1 MAFEVTITTPLS
13 DTFQVVDFSGAEAI
27 SQAFAYDL
35 QLAATNASIDFSKI
49 LGQPAAVTISL
60 PNGTPQ
66 YFHGIVTSFRQGA
79 QETTGSTTY
88 YARLEP
94 WFALLRMNVQ
104 QRIFQNQSTLQIIK
118 SIFSDLNLSDFKDST
133 TGSYTARE
141 YCVQYGETT
150 FAFISRLLES
160 EGIFYFF
167 THAAGAH
174 TMVLADDASAFA
186 ALPSDATLQFSP
198 TSRSWEQMDALLEG
212 SLHQQVVAASVAAD
226 DFNFITPTTDLY
238 SKTSGSSSA
247 AFSNV
252 LAIYQYP
259 GLFQAKDAGDTSTG
273 LSLTSLEADQQH
285 LTGSSQNRL
294 FHAGYKFT
302 LAGHYRSDANA
313 DYVLRSVEHHY
324 TLQNNAYSN
333 RFVTF
338 PSSIQF
344 RPAMVTPRPIIA
356 GVQTA
361 IVTGK
366 SGEEIWTDQYGRIKL
381 KFHWDQSTAQDDT
394 SSCWVRVSQAWAGQQ
409 WGSIYLPRVGQE
421 VVVQFLDGNPDRPL
435 VTGSVYNGQQTVPY
449 ALPANQTRSTIK
461 SSSSKGNAGYNEL
474 CFEDKAGSEEIYLQA
489 QKDLNVTVLN
499 DQTSTITNNRTT
511 TVSQKDDSLTVSQGN
526 RTIAV
531 SQGNET
537 HTVGGKRDLTVT
549 GNESHTNQAKFTQT
563 VSGDFSLSIS
573 GNLTISVD
581 GSISIKSGTSFD
593 NQAGTSLSHKAGTS
607 LTAQASTAIS
617 LESDGTMSS
626 KANATNTV
634 QSSGI
639 TEIKGSLVKI
649 N

>member
-13 DTFQVVDFSGAEAI
+13 DTFQVVDLSGAEAI

-35 QLAATNASIDFSKI
+35 QLSSTSASIDFSQI
-49 LGQPAAVTISL
+49 LGQPAAITISL
-60 PNGTPQ
+60 PSGTPQ

-104 QRIFQNQSTLQIIK
+104 QRIFQNQSALQIVK

-167 THAAGAH
+167 THAASAH
-174 TMVLADDASAFA
+174 TMVLADDASAFV
-186 ALPSDATLQFSP
+186 ALVSDATLQFSP
-198 TSRSWEQMDALLEG
+198 SGRSWEQMDALLEG
-212 SLHQQVVAASVAAD
+212 SLRQQMVAASVSSD
-226 DFNFITPTTDLY
+226 DFNFVTPTTDLF
-238 SKTSGSSSA
+238 SKTAGSSSGT
-247 AFSNV
+247 FSKV
-252 LAIYQYP
+252 LSVYHYP
-259 GLFQAKDAGDTSTG
+259 GLFQAKDAGETATG
-273 LSLTSLEADQQH
+273 LMLTSLEADQQQ
-285 LTGSSQNRL
+285 LTGSTQNRL

-324 TLQNNAYSN
+324 TLQDNVYSN
-333 RFVTF
+333 QFVAF
-338 PSSIQF
+338 PSSMQF
-344 RPAMVTPRPIIA
+344 RPPMSTPRPIIP

-381 KFHWDQSTAQDDT
+381 KFHWDQSSAQDDT
-394 SSCWVRVSQAWAGQQ
+394 SSCWVRVAQGWAGQQ

-421 VVVQFLDGNPDRPL
+421 VVVQFLDGNPDRPM
-435 VTGSVYNGQQTVPY
+435 VTGCVYNGQQTVPY

-461 SSSSKGNAGYNEL
+461 SSSSKGNSGYNEL

-489 QKDLNVTVLN
+489 QKDLNITVLN

-549 GNESHTNQAKFTQT
+549 GNETHTNQAKFTQT
-563 VSGDFSLSIS
+563 VTGDFALSVT

-581 GSISIKSGTSFD
+581 GSVTIKSG
-593 NQAGTSLSHKAGTS
+593 AAM
-607 LTAQASTAIS
+607 S
-617 LESDGTMSS
+617 LESDATMSS

-634 QSSGI
+634 QSSAI

>member
-13 DTFQVVDFSGAEAI
+13 DTFQVVDLSGAEAI
-27 SQAFAYDL
+27 SEAFAYDL
-35 QLAATNASIDFSKI
+35 QLASSSASIDFSKI
-49 LGQPAAVTISL
+49 LGQPAAITISL
-60 PNGTPQ
+60 PSGTPQ

-79 QETTGSTTY
+79 QEKTGSTTY

-104 QRIFQNQSTLQIIK
+104 QRIFQNQSALQIVK

-167 THAAGAH
+167 THAADAH
-174 TMVLADDASAFA
+174 TMVLADDASAFV
-186 ALPSDATLQFSP
+186 ALGSDATLQFSP
-198 TSRSWEQMDALLEG
+198 SGRSWEQMDALLEG
-212 SLHQQVVAASVAAD
+212 SLRQQMVAASVSSD
-226 DFNFITPTTDLY
+226 DFNFVTPTTDLF
-238 SKTSGSSSA
+238 SKTAGSSSG

-252 LAIYQYP
+252 LSVYHYP
-259 GLFQAKDAGDTSTG
+259 GLFQAKDAGETATG
-273 LSLTSLEADQQH
+273 LMLTSLEADQQQ

-324 TLQNNAYSN
+324 TLQDNVYSN
-333 RFVTF
+333 QFVAF
-338 PSSIQF
+338 PSSMQF
-344 RPAMVTPRPIIA
+344 RPPMATPRPIIP

-381 KFHWDQSTAQDDT
+381 KFHWDQSSAQDDT
-394 SSCWVRVSQAWAGQQ
+394 SSCWVRVAQGWAGQQ

-421 VVVQFLDGNPDRPL
+421 VVVQFLDGNPDRPM
-435 VTGSVYNGQQTVPY
+435 VTGCVYNGQQTVPY
-449 ALPANQTRSTIK
+449 ALPANQTRSTVK
-461 SSSSKGNAGYNEL
+461 SSSSKGNSGYNEL

-489 QKDLNVTVLN
+489 QKDLNITVLN

-511 TVSQKDDSLTVSQGN
+511 TVSQKNDSLTVSQGN
-526 RTIAV
+526 RSIAV

-537 HTVGGKRDLTVT
+537 HTVGGKRDVTVT

-563 VSGDFSLSIS
+563 VTGDFALSVT

-581 GSISIKSGTSFD
+581 GSVSIKSVG
-593 NQAGTSLSHKAGTS
+593 AM
-607 LTAQASTAIS
+607 S
-617 LESDGTMSS
+617 LESDATMSS

-634 QSSGI
+634 QSSAI

>member
-13 DTFQVVDFSGAEAI
+13 DTFQVVEFSGSEAI
-27 SQAFAYDL
+27 SQAFGYDV
-35 QLAATNASIDFSKI
+35 QLSSTSASIDFSGI
-49 LGQPAAVTISL
+49 LGHPVAITMSL
-60 PNGTPQ
+60 PSGTPQ
-66 YFHGIVTSFRQGA
+66 YFHGIVTSFRQGGQA
-79 QETTGSTTY
+79 STGNTTY

-104 QRIFQNQSTLQIIK
+104 QRIFQNQSVPQIVK

-133 TGSYTARE
+133 TASYTARE

-167 THAAGAH
+167 THTASAH
-174 TMVLADDASAFA
+174 TLVLADDASAFA

-198 TSRSWEQMDALLEG
+198 TGRSWEQMDALQNGALRNQ
-212 SLHQQVVAASVAAD
+212 LVPNSVSAD

-238 SKTSGSSSA
+238 TKTSGSSEGT
-247 AFSNV
+247 FSNV

-259 GLFQAKDAGDTSTG
+259 GLFQAKDAGETATG
-273 LSLTSLEADQQH
+273 LMLTGLEADQQQ
-285 LTGSSQNRL
+285 LIGSSQNRM

-302 LAGHYRSDANA
+302 LAGHYRSDANS
-313 DYVLRSVEHHY
+313 DYVLRSVDHHY
-324 TLQNNAYSN
+324 SLENNAYGNQFAS
-333 RFVTF
+333 F
-338 PSSIQF
+338 PSSVQF
-344 RPAMVTPRPIIA
+344 RPPMVTPRPIIP

-381 KFHWDQSTAQDDT
+381 KFHWDQSSAQDET
-394 SSCWVRVSQAWAGQQ
+394 SSCWVRVAQGWAGQQ

-435 VTGSVYNGQQTVPY
+435 VTGCVYNGQQTVPY
-449 ALPANQTRSTIK
+449 ALPANQTRSTVK
-461 SSSSKGNAGYNEL
+461 SSSSKGNSGYNEL

-489 QKDLNVTVLN
+489 QKDLNITVLN

-511 TVSQKDDSLTVSQGN
+511 TVSQKDDALTVSQGN

-549 GNESHTNQAKFTQT
+549 GNETHTNSAKFTQT
-563 VSGDFSLSIS
+563 VSGDYSLSIS

-581 GSISIKSGTSFD
+581 GSVSIKSGTSFE
-593 NQAGTSLSHKAGTS
+593 NQAGTSLTQKAGTS
-607 LTAQASTAIS
+607 LTAQASTSIS